1 MTVTKERKIVKPW
14 QALLMIVV
22 GISIIFLGL
31 MVLRQ
36 RTTSFCW

>member
-22 GISIIFLGL
+22 GISIILSL
-31 MVLRQ
+31 IHI
-36 RTTSFCW
+36 